1 MIPSLVLTQLL
12 DLPPAFLRPGTT
24 FQQIY
29 ASLAA
34 GESAY
39 TLASDGLKFAESMPT
54 SLNGWLAVWGEILG
68 IPKNSG
74 ESDFFYSIRVQA
86 TLIAPVG
93 TPSGIQT
100 WSRFMLGTQAVYVTE
115 NLITGGYA
123 ISIPANLP
131 PQTIT
136 NWFLDLNRIRPAG
149 IPFTVNAQTAPLM
162 TGTYSYIGGLG
173 FAGGYLGFGT
183 QMIPLQLGP
192 NTNNAAPLASEV
204 LLVDPLLNGKVALGF
219 AY

>member
-1 MIPSLVLTQLL
+1 
-12 DLPPAFLRPGTT
+12 
-24 FQQIY
+24 
-29 ASLAA
+29 
-34 GESAY
+34 
-39 TLASDGLKFAESMPT
+39 MPT
-54 SLNGWLAVWGEILG
+54 SLNGWLSVWGEILG

-100 WSRFMLGTQAVYVTE
+100 WSRFMLGSQAVYVTE

-183 QMIPLQLGP
+183 QMIPLQISP

-204 LLVDPLLNGKVALGF
+204 LLADPLLNGKVTLGF
-219 AY
+219 AF